1 MVKID
6 RGFIG
11 VLLIAVVISTVFMG
25 FITVEKADKG
35 IEIIKNKYPAMIR
48 TSVQERHT
56 FVTNVIARK
65 DYEEVKLVF
74 SVLRIMEPVFGDENI
89 TKKSGVTL
97 DEIAAEIVPIKTCL
111 SAGRTSPVGFE
122 REILE
127 FNANGTDV
135 EALMY
140 DFGGVI
146 AAGQSVPDISSA
158 PTSYLLWM
166 DDEGNLTYYQ
176 GSSDFFFSR
185 NASIESLVVSYN
197 DEETTYRSA
206 KEVTGSVDIPT
217 IAEGPKM
224 GTVVYDNVEK
234 DDRMYVMYAINSLT
248 SPSHKGMIQ
257 LVRVYGND
265 ELVTFEANT
274 IAP

>member
-1 MVKID
+1 MVRID

-25 FITVEKADKG
+25 FISVEKAEKG
-35 IEIIKNKYPAMIR
+35 IEIIKNKYPARI
-48 TSVQERHT
+48 SKYVQEKHT

-74 SVLRIMEPVFGDENI
+74 SVLRVREPVFVDENI
-89 TKKSGVTL
+89 TKKPGVNL
-97 DEIAAEIVPIKTCL
+97 EEIAAEILHIKTCL
-111 SAGRTSPVGFE
+111 YAYKTSPVGFG

-135 EALMY
+135 EALLY
-140 DFGGVI
+140 DFGEVI
-146 AAGQSVPDISSA
+146 TGGQPLPDISSA

-176 GSSDFFFSR
+176 GNSDFFFSR
-185 NASIESLVVSYN
+185 NASIDSLIVSYN
-197 DEETTYRSA
+197 DKETTYRST

-224 GTVVYDNVEK
+224 GTVVYENVEK
-234 DDRMYVMYAINSLT
+234 NDRMYVRFVIDSLS
-248 SPSHKGMIQ
+248 SPKHNGMIQ

-265 ELVTFEANT
+265 ELVTFAANSIT
-274 IAP
+274 P